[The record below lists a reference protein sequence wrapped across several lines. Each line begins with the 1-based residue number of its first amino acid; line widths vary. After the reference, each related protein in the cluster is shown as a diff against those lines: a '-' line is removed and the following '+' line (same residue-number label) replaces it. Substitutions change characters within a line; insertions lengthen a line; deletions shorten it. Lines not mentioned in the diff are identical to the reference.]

1 MAEVHVAEPAL
12 AEQLLELQDGLL
24 LGCVTSVSDH
34 AALTAAGVTHALACT
49 PQPPELGAIC
59 AVQEHAAPDTTS
71 TEASAA
77 WLERCVNWCTAA
89 RRSGGRVVVY
99 GTRGVRRGGV
109 AADVGVAHL
118 LLEDLAPCSG
128 TGERGARLLEALRRC
143 GAQPKRGHLAALLLL
158 ELRRHGRTSDL
169 SPLGSAAAFARW
181 DERGEGERGACV
193 RMVARGQPMLVRAL
207 HADPKVALVE
217 HFVRSDEAA
226 AIIGRARR
234 RAALRSPRPRPH
246 PRPRP
251 RPRPRHSPQP

>member
-1 MAEVHVAEPAL
+1 MAEPAL

-34 AALTAAGVTHALACT
+34 AALTAAGVTHALAVT

-217 HFVRSDEAA
+217 HFVRGDEAA

-234 RAALRSPRPRPH
+234 RAALRSPRLRPH
-246 PRPRP
+246 P

>member
-1 MAEVHVAEPAL
+1 MRLAGAAVVAE
-12 AEQLLELQDGLL
+12 LLHVLQDGLL
-24 LGCVTSVSDH
+24 LGCVASVSDD
-34 AALTAAGVTHALACT
+34 AALAAAGVTHALAVT
-49 PQPPELGAIC
+49 PQPPALRAVF
-59 AVQEHAAPDTTS
+59 AVQEHSAPDTTS

-77 WLERCVNWCTAA
+77 WLERCVTWCAAA

-118 LLEDLAPCSG
+118 LLEGLVPCSG
-128 TGERGARLLEALRRC
+128 TDERGASLLQALRRC

-193 RMVARGQPMLVRAL
+193 RMVARGQPMLVHAL
-207 HADPKVALVE
+207 RSDPKVALVE

-226 AIIGRARR
+226 AIIARARQR
-234 RAALRSPRPRPH
+234 LPCNPPPHPRPH
-246 PRPRP
+246 PP
-251 RPRPRHSPQP
+251 PRHSP